1 MSYIRIDTPAASQV
15 FEVETVEQALAG
27 YARAAG
33 YGSYAELADS
43 LGKTVEEAKGD
54 LAIEYV
60 TAADVVRDIADE
72 ALASDPSEDGADRFA
87 SAREWADWC
96 LAGQDGDGV
105 RALAKVQ
112 RLDETPLLAALR
124 KILAER
130 DLADINAGF
139 AGRGA

>member
-15 FEVETVEQALAG
+15 FEVETIEQALDG
-27 YARAAG
+27 YARSAG

-72 ALASDPSEDGADRFA
+72 ALASDPSEDGAGRFA

-105 RALAKVQ
+105 RALARVQ

-124 KILAER
+124 KILAKR
-130 DLADINAGF
+130 DLADINAG
-139 AGRGA
+139 RGA